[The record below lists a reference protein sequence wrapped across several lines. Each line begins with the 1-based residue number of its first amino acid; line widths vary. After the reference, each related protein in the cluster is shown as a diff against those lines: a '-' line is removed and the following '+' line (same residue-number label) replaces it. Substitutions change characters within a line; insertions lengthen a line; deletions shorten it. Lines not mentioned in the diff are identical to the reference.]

1 MKWKLALYQK
11 VVFNPVLNLT
21 MKRLFIILTLVG
33 LIWAQQDEEKTE
45 ENLEEQ
51 FEILQR
57 GAIFDS
63 ETGKRR
69 YDNYEI
75 IRVNPET
82 DDHLDVLQFLDKG
95 NKT

>member
-1 MKWKLALYQK
+1 M
-11 VVFNPVLNLT
+11 
-21 MKRLFIILTLVG
+21 G

-95 NKT
+95 NKTYVRLDSLISVILETK